1 MALVYSIGK
10 SVEGRD
16 LWVTRISKEVKH
28 SKGKRQRR
36 RKLKPLVKIAANMHG
51 NEVSEIFYITGLVD
65 FFLKMTK
72 IHFFYVFSRSLE
84 GN

>member
-16 LWVTRISKEVKH
+16 LWVTRISKEVKN

-36 RKLKPLVKIAANMHG
+36 RKLKPMVKIAANMHG
-51 NEVSEIFYITGLVD
+51 NEVSVIHILHCFLGIFRVN
-65 FFLKMTK
+65 K
-72 IHFFYVFSRSLE
+72 
-84 GN
+84 